1 MLTKRMHSSLE
12 IIGPL
17 RHDAALFFTEQ
28 TLSCK
33 FRQGQRGQVP
43 PGLRSWHKRW
53 EQKTLKFRGSPLNT
67 DACWYSSRLYGLWQ
81 EPDPQMAELQPQMRL
96 QFYFFIF
103 LFYLFIF
110 FKSLNKFEEE

>member
-1 MLTKRMHSSLE
+1 MLSKHMHWSSE

-17 RHDAALFFTEQ
+17 RHAAALFFIEQ

-33 FRQGQRGQVP
+33 FGQGQRGQVP

-67 DACWYSSRLYGLWQ
+67 DARRYSSRLYGLWQ
-81 EPDPQMAELQPQMRL
+81 EPDPQLAELQPQMRL
-96 QFYFFIF
+96 QFYLFLYFF
-103 LFYLFIF
+103 
-110 FKSLNKFEEE
+110 SLNMFEEE